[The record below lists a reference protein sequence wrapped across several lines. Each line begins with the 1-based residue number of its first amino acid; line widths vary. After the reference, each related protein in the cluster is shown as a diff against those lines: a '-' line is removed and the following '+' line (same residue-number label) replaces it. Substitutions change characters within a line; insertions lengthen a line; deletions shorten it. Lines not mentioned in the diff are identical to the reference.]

1 MLKNL
6 KLGAKFNLLLLLIF
20 IGGIAI
26 SGLALSAILERNA
39 QNEVTSQALILLE
52 TMNSVRDYT
61 STQINPELAPRLETE
76 TEFLSQTVPAYA
88 ATEVFAKFSSKSEY
102 QNFLY
107 KEATLNPTNPRDRAD
122 PPDETQLVER
132 FRQEPNTKELQG
144 FRTLD
149 SGIKLFYVARPLAV
163 TKESCLRCHSTPENA
178 PKSQLITYGRD
189 NGFGWKLNE
198 IVAAQII
205 SVPASDIVNNARRS
219 LFLILGI
226 IGGIFALAILLVD
239 FLLRK
244 TVVKPLKKMSRTA
257 QDVSTGNMQAEFEHD
272 SSDEIGVLAASFNRM
287 KLSLKMAMD
296 MLDGGGN

>member
-6 KLGAKFNLLLLLIF
+6 KLGAKFNLVLLLIF

-26 SGLALSAILERNA
+26 SGLALSAMLERNA
-39 QNEVTSQALILLE
+39 QNEVRSQALILLE

-61 STQINPELAPRLETE
+61 STQVNPELAPRLETE
-76 TEFLSQTVPAYA
+76 AEFLPQTVPAYS

-102 QNFLY
+102 QNFFY
-107 KEATLNPTNPRDRAD
+107 KEATLNPTNTRDQAD
-122 PPDETQLVER
+122 PEETKLVER
-132 FRQEPNTKELQG
+132 FRQEPGTKELQG
-144 FRTLD
+144 FRSLD
-149 SGIKLFYVARPLAV
+149 SGINLFYVARPLAV

-178 PKSQLITYGRD
+178 PKSQLTTYGRD

-205 SVPASDIVNNARRS
+205 SVPASEIVNNARRS

-226 IGGIFALAILLVD
+226 IGSIFALAILLVD